1 MIMTSHVLQDTIKAH
16 EDFVTA
22 QQKEEFRFILPLLRF
37 LAEGKPVEPV
47 RLATVAHRPL
57 EEIQAIVQSSD
68 AEVDQAGNIVGWGLS
83 LVPTPHQ
90 FQLGE
95 TILSTWCALDAL
107 AFPALLGRTAHVVST
122 CPATGKTVS
131 LTVTPTHIERL
142 SPASAVVSVRA
153 PGADTDLCHV
163 RGGFCMQGHFFA
175 THEAAVAWPEL
186 HPQAVLLSVEE
197 AASLGRALARRILA
211 FEQESDNHEYSI

>member
-1 MIMTSHVLQDTIKAH
+1 MTSHVLQETIKAH
-16 EDFVTA
+16 EGFITA
-22 QQKEEFRFILPLLRF
+22 QPEQYRFFLPLLRL
-37 LAEGKPVEPV
+37 LAEGKPVEP
-47 RLATVAHRPL
+47 RQLATVAHCSL
-57 EEIQAIVQSSD
+57 KEIQAVLPSSD
-68 AEVDQAGNIVGWGLS
+68 VEVDQASNIVGWGLS
-83 LVPTPHQ
+83 LVPTPHR
-90 FQLGE
+90 FHLGE
-95 TILSTWCALDAL
+95 NTLYTWCALDAL
-107 AFPALLGRTAHVVST
+107 MLPALIGRTAHVVST

-142 SPASAVVSVRA
+142 EPASAVVSVRA
-153 PGADTDLCHV
+153 PGADTDLCYI

-197 AASLGRALARRILA
+197 AASLGRALACRILA

>member
-1 MIMTSHVLQDTIKAH
+1 MIMTSQALQDAIKAH
-16 EDFVTA
+16 EGFITA
-22 QQKEEFRFILPLLRF
+22 QPKEYRFILPFLQL
-37 LAEGKPVEPV
+37 LAEGKPVEP
-47 RLATVAHRPL
+47 RHLATVAQCSL
-57 EEIQAIVQSSD
+57 EEIQAVVPSSD
-68 AEVDQAGNIVGWGLS
+68 VEVDQAGNIVGWGLS

-90 FQLGE
+90 FHLGE
-95 TILSTWCALDAL
+95 NTLSTWCALDAL
-107 AFPALLGRTAHVVST
+107 VFPALIGRTAHVVST

-142 SPASAVVSVRA
+142 EPASAVVSARA

-175 THEAAVAWPEL
+175 TREAAATWPEL

-211 FEQESDNHEYSI
+211 FEQEEAFHEYSI